1 MKKITMILGVSIMM
15 MSCGDDTQATVCE
28 CSKLYDDASAAGDK
42 AEANGGD
49 WVAARQAY
57 SEAHQEASE
66 MCEKFHKEL
75 GDEKFHT
82 MSKECK

>member
-1 MKKITMILGVSIMM
+1 MKKLTIILGASLLM

-28 CSKLYDDASAAGDK
+28 CSKMYDEASASADK
-42 AEANGGD
+42 AEENGED
-49 WVAARQAY
+49 WVDAYQA
-57 SEAHQEASE
+57 SMEADKEKNE

-82 MSKECK
+82 MSQECK